1 MADVSEQI
9 GEGTLYDTNNAEVA
23 TTIAYRI
30 DRGPTVGEDETTGQ
44 DEITWGGRLFF
55 AYEDEIVPPG
65 LYVLALEDGTQVDID
80 VAPLSAEGEGREVAF
95 RGIGSFGQRIV

>member
-1 MADVSEQI
+1 MADVREQT

-23 TTIAYRI
+23 STIAYRI
-30 DRGPTVGEDETTGQ
+30 EPGPTVGEDET
-44 DEITWGGRLFF
+44 TWGGRLFF

-65 LYVLALEDGTQVDID
+65 LYVLELEDGTQVDID
-80 VAPLSAEGEGREVAF
+80 INPLTDDGTTREIAF

>member
-1 MADVSEQI
+1 MADVREQT
-9 GEGTLYDTNNAEVA
+9 GEGTLYDTNNTEVA

-30 DRGPTVGEDETTGQ
+30 DRGPTVGEDET
-44 DEITWGGRLFF
+44 TWGGRLFF

-95 RGIGSFGQRIV
+95 RGIGSFGQRSV